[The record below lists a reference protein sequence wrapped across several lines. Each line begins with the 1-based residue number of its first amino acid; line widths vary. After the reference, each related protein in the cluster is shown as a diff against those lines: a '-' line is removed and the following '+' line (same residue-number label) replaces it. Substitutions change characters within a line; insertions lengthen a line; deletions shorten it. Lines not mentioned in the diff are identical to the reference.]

1 MTTDR
6 DGQLAEIAADIRECR
21 LCELCRG
28 RTNAVPGAGNP
39 NADVLFIGEAPGM
52 HEDQQGLPF
61 VGNSGKFLNEMLGS
75 IGWTRDDVF
84 VTNVVK
90 CRPPGNRDPLPDEI
104 AACAM
109 HLERQIDAIDPKMIV
124 TLGRYSMSKW
134 FANERISRIHGE
146 PREVGNR
153 VIVPMYHPAAALH
166 QPSLRETIK
175 ADMARLPVILDEFR
189 QKARDE
195 AKSGADDA
203 AQMRLF

>member
-6 DGQLAEIAADIRECR
+6 GELLAEIAAEIRDCT

-28 RTNAVPGAGNP
+28 RSNPVPGAGNP
-39 NADVLFIGEAPGM
+39 NAEVLFIGEAPGM

-75 IGWTRDDVF
+75 IGWSRDDVF

-104 AACAM
+104 AACAT
-109 HLERQIDAIDPKMIV
+109 HLERQIEAIDPVMIV
-124 TLGRYSMSKW
+124 TLGRFSMSKW

-175 ADMARLPVILDEFR
+175 ADMQRLPVILDEFR
-189 QKARDE
+189 QKVR
-195 AKSGADDA
+195 DA
-203 AQMRLF
+203 AETGVSDPSQMKLF